1 MSIEPFKLK
10 QQAFNRALQK
20 LDEALREPAS
30 EYIRDAAI
38 QRFEFTY
45 ELAWKTLKAYLSSQD
60 IVVLSPKETLQVAY
74 QQGLLQDANAWS
86 ELHMKR
92 NLTSHTYDEVLAE
105 EIYNYLKAE
114 GLSLFITL
122 KNTLE
127 QLK

>member
-1 MSIEPFKLK
+1 MSIKPFKLK
-10 QQAFNRALQK
+10 QQAFNLILQK

-45 ELAWKTLKAYLSSQD
+45 ELAWKTLKAYLLTQD

-92 NLTSHTYDEVLAE
+92 NLTSHTYDEALAE
-105 EIYNYLKAE
+105 QIYHYLKAE

-127 QLK
+127 QLE